1 MSEASSAEAWD
12 LGPPCRLLW
21 AQGPNMGRT
30 IVNLYKKLLLLW
42 VQKDTSEFLPCMV
55 YMIHLSILY
64 RKTTDSHTS
73 IPQAQARAR
82 ARARAKS
89 KEEDGTHH
97 QVERMLVSPRPR
109 RLVPHL
115 EVRETARRR
124 VLVPRTTER
133 SAPGPEV
140 PPSGNGVEMTDLDL
154 PTGRRHLPL
163 CAFLCEF

>member
-1 MSEASSAEAWD
+1 
-12 LGPPCRLLW
+12 
-21 AQGPNMGRT
+21 MGRT
-30 IVNLYKKLLLLW
+30 IVNLYKKLLVLW

-82 ARARAKS
+82 ARAES

-109 RLVPHL
+109 RLFPHL

-133 SAPGPEV
+133 SAPGRPRRLGEAAL
-140 PPSGNGVEMTDLDL
+140 PSGNICPGWHRM
-154 PTGRRHLPL
+154 HL
-163 CAFLCEF
+163 

>member
-1 MSEASSAEAWD
+1 
-12 LGPPCRLLW
+12 
-21 AQGPNMGRT
+21 MGRT
-30 IVNLYKKLLLLW
+30 IVNLYKKLLVLW
-42 VQKDTSEFLPCMV
+42 VQKDTSGFLPCMV

-73 IPQAQARAR
+73 IPQAQAPAP
-82 ARARAKS
+82 AKS

-97 QVERMLVSPRPR
+97 QVERMLVSPPPR

-133 SAPGPEV
+133 SAPGPQV

-163 CAFLCEF
+163 CAFLYETCNGGQKVTVGP